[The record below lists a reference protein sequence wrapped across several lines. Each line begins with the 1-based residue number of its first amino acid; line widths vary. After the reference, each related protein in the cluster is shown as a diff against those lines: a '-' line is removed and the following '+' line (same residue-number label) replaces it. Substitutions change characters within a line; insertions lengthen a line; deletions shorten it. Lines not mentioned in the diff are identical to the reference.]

1 MISARGEVMKIDN
14 DKAEKIVDHMFKS
27 KNIFGVVVSIEGECS
42 NIYQSSRGNLNLE
55 SHFCIAS
62 ITKMF
67 TATVIYNLIYER
79 KLSNDDTI
87 DKFIDRENLNN
98 LHVYRGQDYARVI
111 TIAHLLSQTSGLAD
125 FYTEKSKKYKPYS
138 SQLFQQDRSITFD
151 EILTRT
157 RHLKAHFVPGSNKA
171 YYSDLNFELLGLIA
185 EKITGK
191 LLEDLYQMYIFKPLK
206 FVNTFICQPNSE
218 FSHIYF
224 GEKEL
229 HHPEAIASM
238 IASGGIIS
246 NTEELMRFLKAF
258 MNGELFPKMYIQQ
271 NQWNRIQWYPLT
283 YSRGMMRCEM
293 PRFMSPF
300 IPAPE
305 IIGHSGSTGSFAFY
319 CPNKNVYM
327 VGTYNQIKKVPFQLI
342 YQLLNCIK

>member
-1 MISARGEVMKIDN
+1 MISARGEVMQIDN
-14 DKAEKIVDHMFKS
+14 DKAQKIVNNMIKRN
-27 KNIFGVVVSIEGECS
+27 NIFGVVVSIEDESG
-42 NIYQSSRGNLNLE
+42 NIFQSSRGNLKQE

-62 ITKMF
+62 ITKLF
-67 TATVIYNLIYER
+67 TATVIYNLIHER

-87 DKFIDRENLNN
+87 DKFIDIENLKD
-98 LHVYRGQDYARVI
+98 LHVYRGQDYSREI
-111 TIAHLLSQTSGLAD
+111 TIAHLLSHTSGLAD
-125 FYTEKSKKYKPYS
+125 FYTEKSKQYRPYS
-138 SQLFQQDRSITFD
+138 SQLFQQERPITFE

-157 RHLKAHFVPGSNKA
+157 RQLKAHFVPGSNKA
-171 YYSDLNFELLGLIA
+171 YYSDLNFELLGLVA
-185 EKITGK
+185 ERTTGK
-191 LLEDLYQMYIFKPLK
+191 SLEGLYQMYIFKPLN
-206 FVNTFICQPNSE
+206 FSNTFVCQPQSE

-229 HHPEAIASM
+229 HHPGAIASM

-246 NTEELMRFLKAF
+246 NTEELMRFIKAS

-319 CPNKNVYM
+319 CPNKKVYI

-342 YQLLNCIK
+342 YQLLDSIK